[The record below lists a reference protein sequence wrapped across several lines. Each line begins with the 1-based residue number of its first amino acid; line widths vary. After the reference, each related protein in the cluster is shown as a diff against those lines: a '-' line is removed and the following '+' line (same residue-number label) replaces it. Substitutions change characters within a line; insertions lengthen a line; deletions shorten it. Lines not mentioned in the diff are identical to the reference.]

1 MKRIV
6 GGAVAASALVAMLG
20 WSAASFSAPDAASV
34 VKERQATMKRQ
45 SADLKS
51 IKQYLDGSADQAAA
65 TKAAGNLLEAASSLH
80 TLFPKGTGM
89 DEFPGKSGAKPVIWS
104 EPDKFS
110 AAQKTLV
117 EDVQKLDAAIKS
129 GDKKAAEEQFSN
141 VGKNGCGGCHG
152 TFRQKLS

>member
-1 MKRIV
+1 MGGEPVDSSSHGRRKRSAGRINLPRQIRCKRWETGMKRIV

-20 WSAASFSAPDAASV
+20 WSAASLSAPDAASV

-65 TKAAGNLLEAASSLH
+65 AKAAGNLLEAAGSLH

-117 EDVQKLDAAIKS
+117 E
-129 GDKKAAEEQFSN
+129 
-141 VGKNGCGGCHG
+141 
-152 TFRQKLS
+152 